1 MFPKLRFLSGNILNS
16 LPSVSACGLEQFY
29 GMKATHL
36 DGELRQNNMRYPIY
50 FNGRPGEQQKVFIE
64 IPYALKHQII
74 DFVLYL
80 VDSQGVI
87 SELASNKLQF
97 SAIVPENSAEGIVV
111 AYVKT
116 TDSASLVE
124 SDPIVK
130 FIRKLERTQFVEL
143 SGPLVVG
150 EKMTAQTHQADEAA
164 L

>member
-16 LPSVSACGLEQFY
+16 RPSVSACGLEQVY
-29 GMKATHL
+29 
-36 DGELRQNNMRYPIY
+36 
-50 FNGRPGEQQKVFIE
+50 IE
-64 IPYALKHQII
+64 IPYALKRQII

-87 SELASNKLQF
+87 SELVSNKSQF

-116 TDSASLVE
+116 ADSASLVE

-150 EKMTAQTHQADEAA
+150 EKMTVQTHQADEAA